1 MIGFQGWRT
10 GVFQLRRL
18 WLSPC
23 GCCFGV
29 GFRNQLITAIY
40 QMIIIVTPSFARQLP
55 TLTRHLPQSSEL

>member
-23 GCCFGV
+23 NGCFGV
-29 GFRNQLITAIY
+29 GFRNQLITAIN
-40 QMIIIVTPSFARQLP
+40 QTVTIVTLVSVQ
-55 TLTRHLPQSSEL
+55 